1 MTTWYFPKEVWKII
15 KRYEH
20 DLLYPT
26 KYIKK
31 LVKEFKY
38 HIHSPYWLGL
48 HQYKSFEH
56 QYRFLKESKLTKY
69 LWNIYTNEM
78 ICFKINNEIK
88 KCNKIYY

>member
-15 KRYEH
+15 KKYEH
-20 DLLYPT
+20 ELLYSR

-56 QYRFLKESKLTKY
+56 QYRFLKESKLTKD
-69 LWNIYTNEM
+69 LWKIYTNEM

>member
-48 HQYKSFEH
+48 H
-56 QYRFLKESKLTKY
+56 
-69 LWNIYTNEM
+69 NINHLN
-78 ICFKINNEIK
+78 INIDF
-88 KCNKIYY
+88 

>member
-1 MTTWYFPKEVWKII
+1 MPTWYFPKEVWKII

-56 QYRFLKESKLTKY
+56 QYRFLKESKLTKD

>member
-1 MTTWYFPKEVWKII
+1 MPTWYFPKEVWKII

-20 DLLYPT
+20 ELLYPT

-56 QYRFLKESKLTKY
+56 QYRFLKESKLTKD
-69 LWNIYTNEM
+69 LWNIYSDEM
-78 ICFKINNEIK
+78 ICFKINNEMK

>member
-1 MTTWYFPKEVWKII
+1 MTTWYFPKEVWEII
-15 KRYEH
+15 KRYEY

-31 LVKEFKY
+31 LIKEFKY

-48 HQYKSFEH
+48 HKYKSFDN
-56 QYRFLKESKLTKY
+56 QYRFLKESKLTKD

-78 ICFKINNEIK
+78 ICLKINNEIK
-88 KCNKIYY
+88 KCNRIYY